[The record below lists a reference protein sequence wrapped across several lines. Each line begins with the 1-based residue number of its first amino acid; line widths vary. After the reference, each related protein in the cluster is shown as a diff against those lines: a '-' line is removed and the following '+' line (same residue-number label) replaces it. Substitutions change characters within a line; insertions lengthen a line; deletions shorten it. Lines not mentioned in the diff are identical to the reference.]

1 MNAEELI
8 GILFQ
13 SRDITHLTHLRTSS
27 FAEHK
32 ALNKFYDNIL
42 DLIDDLTETYF
53 GVINDKPE
61 IEIPSSSSTDAIPY
75 LNELRTI
82 VLDNRGAFDMNNSY
96 LQNIID
102 EILALISRTLYMLT
116 LN

>member
-13 SRDITHLTHLRTSS
+13 SRDIAHLTHLRTSS

-32 ALNKFYDNIL
+32 ALNKYYDKIL

-61 IEIPSSSSTDAIPY
+61 IEIPPSSSTEPTPY

-82 VLDNRGAFDMNNSY
+82 VLNNRGAFDMNNSY

-116 LN
+116 FN

>member
-13 SRDITHLTHLRTSS
+13 SRDIAHLTHLRTSS

-32 ALNKFYDNIL
+32 TLNEYYEEIL
-42 DLIDDLTETYF
+42 ELVDELTETYF
-53 GVINDKPE
+53 GCINDKPE
-61 IEIPSSSSTDAIPY
+61 IEIPSSSSTEATPY
-75 LNELRTI
+75 LTELRTI
-82 VLDNRGAFDMNNSY
+82 VLNNRQSFGMENTY

-102 EILALISRTLYMLT
+102 EILALISRTLYRLT
-116 LN
+116 FN